1 MSKIED
7 ILENQK
13 EWIISNGLGGYASST
28 PFCFNTRKYH
38 GLLIASM
45 DPPVDR
51 RLLLASLDEEII
63 IGDRIHHLAIH
74 RYPEAFYPE
83 GYKYLQEFSADDFP
97 IFQYNVN
104 GIEIKKRIMM
114 IHGENSTVVQYSINN
129 PLNQAFFFKVLPL
142 VNSRSIH
149 HLSSAGSINFSQ
161 ETSDRSVKFNL
172 ENIQFKL
179 YSNMHYTAEEHWY
192 YGFEYDAEKERGYP
206 YSEDNLNPG
215 YFQEKCKGD
224 NIEFFIIASTGI
236 KENIDPVDIKE
247 LFESELIRRK
257 NITTM
262 IPDDDT
268 FYRKLLIAG
277 DSFIVNRN
285 STGSKSIIAGYHW
298 FADWGR
304 DAMISLPGLT
314 LVNGRFDI
322 AKEILS
328 TFAAHCQRGL
338 IPNMFAEFPGQEPVY
353 NTVDASLWF
362 IHALG
367 RYFDYTNDTGFIND
381 IWQTVEEIINY
392 YTNGTDYNIKM
403 DDDGL
408 ISHDGQLTWMDAK
421 IGDFEVTPRNG
432 KTCEVNALWYNALK
446 YAEHMGNNLGKDTT
460 HFNEIAEMLKS
471 SFADKFWNESTNC
484 LYDCIMYSDI
494 ENRSIEIKDESI
506 RPNQILAVSLP
517 FTMLS
522 ESMNQSI
529 VSVVKNELLT
539 PYGLRTL
546 SPNDDK
552 YVGMYQGNTE
562 SRDLAYHN
570 GTVWAWLL
578 GHYITSYRKTYGDTS
593 ECTQYLKELVTELK
607 NHLDNAG
614 IGTIS
619 EIFDADEPYK
629 PRGCIS
635 QAWSVA
641 ELTRAYAEDIMQ
653 YSKKPIRNLYDS

>member
-1 MSKIED
+1 
-7 ILENQK
+7 
-13 EWIISNGLGGYASST
+13 
-28 PFCFNTRKYH
+28 
-38 GLLIASM
+38 
-45 DPPVDR
+45 
-51 RLLLASLDEEII
+51 
-63 IGDRIHHLAIH
+63 
-74 RYPEAFYPE
+74 
-83 GYKYLQEFSADDFP
+83 
-97 IFQYNVN
+97 
-104 GIEIKKRIMM
+104 
-114 IHGENSTVVQYSINN
+114 
-129 PLNQAFFFKVLPL
+129 
-142 VNSRSIH
+142 
-149 HLSSAGSINFSQ
+149 
-161 ETSDRSVKFNL
+161 
-172 ENIQFKL
+172 
-179 YSNMHYTAEEHWY
+179 
-192 YGFEYDAEKERGYP
+192 
-206 YSEDNLNPG
+206 
-215 YFQEKCKGD
+215 
-224 NIEFFIIASTGI
+224 
-236 KENIDPVDIKE
+236 
-247 LFESELIRRK
+247 
-257 NITTM
+257 
-262 IPDDDT
+262 
-268 FYRKLLIAG
+268 LIAG

-304 DAMISLPGLT
+304 DAMIALPGLT

-362 IHALG
+362 IHAVG

-522 ESMNQSI
+522 ESMNQCI

-562 SRDLAYHN
+562 SRDRAYHN

-578 GHYITSYRKTYGDTS
+578 GHYITAYRKTHGDTS
-593 ECTQYLKELVTELK
+593 ECTQYLKELINELK

-619 EIFDADEPYK
+619 EIFDADEPHK